1 MSSTA
6 TPSAIAFGSSMVPIA
21 GTPLALGPR
30 DAQLRAQVLHQVG
43 LLHERGALQGG
54 AANIA
59 VRLEDA
65 DGHVLITARGL
76 PRDLGPED
84 FGVVTFDGEFVAGRL
99 GKGIRSV
106 IGMHLLALSRPG
118 TRMSIHSHSPYATA
132 FAVAHRPI
140 PPHYEPLYNR
150 GQRVEIPVT
159 RFGER
164 DNGDLVAQIGAL
176 LAEHPDT
183 RAVLLANHGVL
194 AFHESVAQAAD
205 LLASINDAAAVFIH
219 AQALGG
225 AQPMAR
231 A

>member
-1 MSSTA
+1 
-6 TPSAIAFGSSMVPIA
+6 MVPIS

-30 DAQLRAQVLHQVG
+30 DLQLQAEVLHQVR

-59 VRLEDA
+59 VRLVDA
-65 DGHVLITARGL
+65 PDQVLITARGL
-76 PRDLGPED
+76 PRDLGPDD
-84 FGVVTFDGEFVAGRL
+84 FGVVTLEGDFVAGRL

-106 IGMHLLALSRPG
+106 IGMHLRALQRPG

-140 PPHYEPLYNR
+140 PPHYEPLFNR

-164 DNGDLVAQIGAL
+164 DNGDLVAQIDAL
-176 LAEHPDT
+176 LTAHPDT

-205 LLASINDAAAVFIH
+205 LLASINDAAQVFLH

-225 AQPMAR
+225 PQPMAR
-231 A
+231 V

>member
-1 MSSTA
+1 MTA
-6 TPSAIAFGSSMVPIA
+6 TVSAIAFGTAMAPLS

-30 DAQLRAQVLHQVG
+30 DARLRDEVLHQVK
-43 LLHERGALQGG
+43 LLNERGALLGG
-54 AANIA
+54 AANVA
-59 VRLEDA
+59 VRLDDA
-65 DGHVLITARGL
+65 PGHVLITARGL
-76 PRDLGPED
+76 PRDLGPDD
-84 FGVVTFDGEFVAGRL
+84 FGVVTTGGEFVSGRL
-99 GKGIRSV
+99 GKGIRSF
-106 IGMHLLALSRPG
+106 IGMHLLALQRPG

-150 GQRVEIPVT
+150 GQRVDIPVT

-164 DNGDLVAQIGAL
+164 DNGDLVAQIAAL
-176 LAEHPDT
+176 LDEHPAT